1 MSVGVG
7 KGWRRWRNQA
17 GAGSKQ
23 AKQAEE
29 LKERFGHRSDLTHG
43 KSRAPRKSK
52 NDQSNR
58 IRS

>member
-23 AKQAEE
+23 AKQANE
-29 LKERFGHRSDLTHG
+29 LKERFGHRSDLTRG
-43 KSRAPRKSK
+43 KFRGAKETK